1 MSNLSIL
8 EHRGQRVLT
17 TQQLAQVYET
27 DSNNIKNNFSNN
39 KDRFVEGRD
48 YFFLQSEELQEF
60 KRVVNDIDQPFKF
73 TSQLYLW
80 TERGA
85 NRHCKILDTDK
96 AWQQYDI
103 LEESYFRTKQ
113 AQLLIDYSK
122 LSPELQ
128 MFKLILDNTAK
139 LQLDL
144 VEANSKATEAIER
157 TGYIEQRLEVVKET
171 IIQRD
176 DNWRDSINTM
186 VNRIAKCSADKNYQA
201 IRSESYMLLEERA
214 ACDLNTRIRN
224 MRQRLE
230 DTGATKT
237 KINSITKM
245 DVIES
250 DKRLKEI
257 YTGIVKEMLI
267 KYVA

>member
-1 MSNLSIL
+1 MSCLAII
-8 EHRGQRVLT
+8 EHQGQRVLT

-27 DSNNIKNNFSNN
+27 DGNNIKNNFANN

-48 YFFLQSEELQEF
+48 YFFLQNEELQEF
-60 KRVVNDIDQPFKF
+60 KRVVNDIDQPLKF

-85 NRHCKILDTDK
+85 NRHSKILDTEK
-96 AWQQYDI
+96 AWQQFDV
-103 LEESYFRTKQ
+103 LEETYFKARQ
-113 AQLLIDYSK
+113 EAIELNK

-128 MFKLILDNTAK
+128 MFKLIFDNTAK
-139 LQLDL
+139 LQIELA
-144 VEANSKATEAIER
+144 EANAKASEAIER
-157 TGYIEQRLEVVKET
+157 TGNVEHRLEVVKET

-176 DNWRDSINTM
+176 DNWRDSINSM
-186 VNRIAKCSADKNYQA
+186 INKIAHNTADKNYQA
-201 IRSESYMLLEERA
+201 VRTESYALLESRA
-214 ACDLNTRIRN
+214 SCDLNTRIRN

-230 DTGATKT
+230 NSGATKT

-250 DKRLKEI
+250 NKQLKEI